1 MYLKDIL
8 SITGQAGLY
17 KLVSQTKT
25 GLIVENVETKN
36 RIPAFSTSKVS
47 ALEDIAIYTYDEDMP
62 LADVLRKMYEKLEGK
77 SAISHKS
84 SADDLKDFFSTMM
97 PNYDKE
103 RVYVSDIKKVVN
115 WYNLLSRLDLI
126 KLDEEKT
133 EEKDNVTDAEIVEDE
148 NSDK

>member
-8 SITGQAGLY
+8 SITGQAGLF
-17 KLVSQTKT
+17 KLVSRTKT

-36 RIPAFSTSKVS
+36 RIPAFSTAKVS

-62 LADVLRKMYEKLEGK
+62 LADVLRKMHEKLEGK
-77 SAISHKS
+77 PAISHKS
-84 SADDLKDFFSTMM
+84 SADDLKDFFLTMI

-115 WYNLLSRLDLI
+115 WYNLLSRLDMI
-126 KLDEEKT
+126 KLEDEKSEEK
-133 EEKDNVTDAEIVEDE
+133 ENDNDAEIVDDKK
-148 NSDK
+148 SDK